1 MSLSAAIVK
10 IQSGNYDTATVYNL
24 DLKNLG
30 LTDVSQLS
38 KLCPDLI
45 TLDLSGN
52 KLTSLAGTEGLTKL
66 ERLTLDKT
74 NVPLTGI
81 GKITTLQYL
90 SLKDCGISQLSAL
103 KTEEFSKLV
112 NLRYLDLRQNPLAQ
126 QSTLPQF
133 VREVI
138 PTVRQLN
145 GEFLLF
151 PKFDNTAIQK
161 PPTVSF
167 AGPDAS
173 VNFDDVEQK
182 LKKQMDDVSTSIK
195 ECQQRLSEAEIL
207 VHRRLKEVKDYAES
221 IAAQDDD

>member
-1 MSLSAAIVK
+1 MLSAAVVK
-10 IQSGNYDTATVYNL
+10 IHSGNYDTSTVYNL

-30 LTDVSQLS
+30 LTDISQLS
-38 KLCPDLI
+38 ALCPDLI
-45 TLDLSGN
+45 TVDLSGN
-52 KLTSLAGTEGLTKL
+52 KLASLVGTEGLAKL
-66 ERLTLDKT
+66 EKITLDRT
-74 NVPLTGI
+74 SVPLAGI
-81 GKITTLQYL
+81 GKIVSLQHL
-90 SLKDCGISQLSAL
+90 SLRECGISQLQAL
-103 KTEEFSKLV
+103 KSEEFSKLV
-112 NLRYLDLRQNPLAQ
+112 NLRYLDLRQNPVAQ

-151 PKFDNTAIQK
+151 PKFDNAAIQK

-167 AGPDAS
+167 AGPDTS
-173 VNFDDVEQK
+173 VNFDDVEQR

-221 IAAQDDD
+221 IAAQDDE

>member
-1 MSLSAAIVK
+1 MLSAAVVK
-10 IQSGNYDTATVYNL
+10 IHSGNYDTSTVYNL
-24 DLKNLG
+24 DLSNLG
-30 LTDVSQLS
+30 LTDISQLS

-52 KLTSLAGTEGLTKL
+52 KLASLVGTEGLTKL
-66 ERLTLDKT
+66 EKLVLDRT
-74 NVPLTGI
+74 SVPLTGI
-81 GKITTLQYL
+81 GKITSLQHL
-90 SLKDCGISQLSAL
+90 SLKECGISQLSAL
-103 KTEEFSKLV
+103 KPEEFGKLI
-112 NLRYLDLRQNPLAQ
+112 NLRYLDMRQNPIAQ

-167 AGPDAS
+167 AGPDAT
-173 VNFDDVEQK
+173 VNFDDVEQR
-182 LKKQMDDVSTSIK
+182 LKKQMDEVSTSIK